1 MDLPIPVGHGTVN
14 SLSFRPSDAALSGST
29 SGSKVPR
36 RWAGCAPSGPLPV
49 AAPSFALWQPQGFR
63 GWCCQRQS
71 ETAHLW
77 RLERPLLGL
86 EGLRWIGV
94 GLILGGAAAL
104 N

>member
-1 MDLPIPVGHGTVN
+1 
-14 SLSFRPSDAALSGST
+14 
-29 SGSKVPR
+29 
-36 RWAGCAPSGPLPV
+36 
-49 AAPSFALWQPQGFR
+49 
-63 GWCCQRQS
+63 
-71 ETAHLW
+71 LW